1 MLIRSFVNSK
11 NEVIHVVGFKDSAER
26 SRMLDAMSRSDIFL
40 PSFGARMEFSELVSR
55 IAKRDAGQA
64 GIPGIVA
71 AIPLRDEEMNKLLG
85 GITEIL
91 LEASTQRAALDEQD
105 RALERMCQDTS
116 F

>member
-1 MLIRSFVNSK
+1 
-11 NEVIHVVGFKDSAER
+11 
-26 SRMLDAMSRSDIFL
+26 
-40 PSFGARMEFSELVSR
+40 
-55 IAKRDAGQA
+55 
-64 GIPGIVA
+64 
-71 AIPLRDEEMNKLLG
+71 MNRLLN